1 MCDRLTQLGIFPPEE
16 LKLISGLSNAASIP
30 RGDEAMEFLFQLK
43 QEYPATACIMID
55 TVAAIRVPS
64 HREKNYD
71 ETEREFAT
79 LRRLAHDLG
88 IAVIVVH
95 HSRKSTGM
103 EASPLETILG
113 SQGIGATVETALV
126 LQQAKGS
133 RNITVHLTGKDVDQ
147 RDIAYRWDNPGFQP
161 QGDPVVAHLGP
172 FQRKCLDCIRQ
183 HPRCRQALIEQQ
195 LDGDKGQISKAVG
208 KLVERGLVQRTEDG
222 LLIAL

>member
-1 MCDRLTQLGIFPPEE
+1 
-16 LKLISGLSNAASIP
+16 
-30 RGDEAMEFLFQLK
+30 MEFLFQLK